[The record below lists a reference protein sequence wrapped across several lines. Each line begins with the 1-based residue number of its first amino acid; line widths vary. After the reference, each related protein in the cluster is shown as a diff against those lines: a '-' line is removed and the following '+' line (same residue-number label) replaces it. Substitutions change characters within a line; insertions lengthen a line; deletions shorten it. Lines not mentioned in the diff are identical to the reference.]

1 MEISQ
6 EAFRAACAAV
16 HGGDDGGVGTLA
28 EKTVHAVLKHC
39 CAPYADS
46 REVSI
51 GGYIADAVGEEGI
64 IEIQTA
70 GFCRMRKKLAVFLS
84 ACPVTVVW
92 PCVERLWLRTVDSFG
107 EAGPRRRSPKRQ
119 IPAGLFRELYGLG
132 ELVGSPG
139 LRFKVVRLEAEELRS
154 AEKVRRKGHWPG
166 YEKIDR
172 YPIALLGEV
181 DIGSPDELWK
191 LLPETPEQFP
201 EEMTAAEFSAC
212 TGLGTDIG
220 RMALKVFCRCG
231 LAEETGKRGRAR
243 VYALPGSEK
252 YSRETEYGGNRTD

>member
-6 EAFRAACAAV
+6 EAFLAACAAI

-46 REVSI
+46 REVHI

-70 GFCRMRKKLAVFLS
+70 GFYRMRKKLEVFLS

-92 PCVERLWLRTVDSFG
+92 PCIERLWLRKVDSLG

-119 IPAGLFRELYGLG
+119 APSGLFRELYGLG
-132 ELVGSPG
+132 TLVGAPG
-139 LRFKVVRLEAEELRS
+139 LRFKVVRLEAEELRR

-172 YPIALLGEV
+172 YPVALLGEM
-181 DIGSPDELWK
+181 DIGCPAELWK
-191 LLPETPEQFP
+191 LLPERPEQFP
-201 EEMTAAEFSAC
+201 AEMTAAQFSAL
-212 TGLGTDIG
+212 TGLSTDLG
-220 RMALKVFCRCG
+220 RMALRVFCRCG
-231 LAEETGKRGRAR
+231 LAEETGKKGNAR
-243 VYALPGSEK
+243 VYALTQQKP
-252 YSRETEYGGNRTD
+252 